1 MPLSTPAVRRD
12 IHRRVIDMQAYART
26 DGLFDVEAHLVDTK
40 PFDFQRFSTP
50 TTWPAG
56 TPLHDLWLRLTID
69 SAYEVKAI
77 EASSDVTPFAI
88 CKEAEK
94 TLSVLVGDRVAKGWS
109 SRVKEKLRGAAS
121 CTHLMEVLIPL
132 GSTAYQAINALRTDR
147 ITNLESQVNKIDS
160 CYAYGRERE
169 VVQRLWPARIKS
181 MEKP

>member
-1 MPLSTPAVRRD
+1 MPLSTPKSRREV
-12 IHRRVIDMQAYART
+12 HYRVLDMKTFARD
-26 DGLFDVEAHLVDTK
+26 DGLFDVEGHLVDCK
-40 PFDFQRFSTP
+40 PFVTERSGNSEP
-50 TTWPAG
+50 VAAG
-56 TPLHDLWLRLTID
+56 QPRHDMWVRLTVD
-69 SAYEVKAI
+69 NTFVVRDV
-77 EASSDVTPFAI
+77 EAVSDTTPFGV
-88 CKEAEK
+88 CKEAAPS
-94 TLSVLVGDRVAKGWS
+94 LAAVIGMSISSGWS
-109 SRVKEKLRGAAS
+109 IRVKERLRGTAS